1 MSMMARRPIKLEL
14 TLVILCAF
22 SLAGC
27 VGAVSH
33 NNPGG
38 GTTDVP
44 QILTQPLSQAVTA
57 GQAATFAVAAGGT
70 SPLSYQWQKNGKN
83 IAGALAASYTTPAT
97 ASADNGSTFAVI
109 VSNSVGSATSS
120 GATLT
125 VNAAEV
131 APTITT
137 QPVGMTVTAGQTAT
151 FTVVASGTAP
161 LSYQWQK
168 NGANISGA
176 MGASYTTPATTTAD
190 NGSTFGV
197 VVSNT
202 KGSATSSVATLT
214 VNAAAVTPSITSQP
228 VSQTVTAGQTATFT
242 VTASGTAP
250 LSYQWQ
256 KNGVNIS
263 GATSASYTTPATT
276 TADSGSTFDV
286 VVTNSAGTV
295 DSSTAALTV
304 NPASQ
309 KTYTTNFPL
318 TENPISGSGNWQVP
332 GGLAS
337 QWGNIQTNGT
347 MAFGVSE
354 PTTFGDPTAIL
365 TGTWT
370 ADQWAQA
377 TVKINSTPSKCCH
390 EVEIRLR
397 AAISANNITGYEI
410 NCSVYPGNSYVQIVR
425 WNGANGSFTYLNNEG
440 ADYCKNGDVL
450 KATIIGSTINVYLNN
465 VLKLSATDSTFTA
478 GNPGI
483 GFYDNNDTNWSAF
496 GFSSFY
502 ASDN

>member
-1 MSMMARRPIKLEL
+1 
-14 TLVILCAF
+14 
-22 SLAGC
+22 
-27 VGAVSH
+27 
-33 NNPGG
+33 
-38 GTTDVP
+38 
-44 QILTQPLSQAVTA
+44 
-57 GQAATFAVAAGGT
+57 
-70 SPLSYQWQKNGKN
+70 
-83 IAGALAASYTTPAT
+83 
-97 ASADNGSTFAVI
+97 
-109 VSNSVGSATSS
+109 
-120 GATLT
+120 
-125 VNAAEV
+125 
-131 APTITT
+131 
-137 QPVGMTVTAGQTAT
+137 
-151 FTVVASGTAP
+151 
-161 LSYQWQK
+161 
-168 NGANISGA
+168 
-176 MGASYTTPATTTAD
+176 
-190 NGSTFGV
+190 
-197 VVSNT
+197 
-202 KGSATSSVATLT
+202 
-214 VNAAAVTPSITSQP
+214 
-228 VSQTVTAGQTATFT
+228 
-242 VTASGTAP
+242 
-250 LSYQWQ
+250 
-256 KNGVNIS
+256 
-263 GATSASYTTPATT
+263 
-276 TADSGSTFDV
+276 
-286 VVTNSAGTV
+286 
-295 DSSTAALTV
+295 
-304 NPASQ
+304 
-309 KTYTTNFPL
+309 
-318 TENPISGSGNWQVP
+318 
-332 GGLAS
+332 
-337 QWGNIQTNGT
+337 